1 MHALNETVPALAIRS
16 ELVDAIFLF
25 ARTAE
30 RDRVA
35 ALVTVER

>member
-1 MHALNETVPALAIRS
+1 VSETVPALIIRS
-16 ELVDAIFLF
+16 ELVNATFLF

-35 ALVTVER
+35 ALVAVDR